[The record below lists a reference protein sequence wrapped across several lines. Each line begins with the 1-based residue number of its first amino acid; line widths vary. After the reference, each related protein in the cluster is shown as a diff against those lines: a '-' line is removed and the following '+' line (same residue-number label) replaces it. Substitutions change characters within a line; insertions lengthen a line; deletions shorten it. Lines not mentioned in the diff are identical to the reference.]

1 MCLLIYL
8 SFKIDVIYGGIL
20 MPSNIVYQQDKK
32 KRNAIRNLELG
43 NLCCGI
49 QSLLCTEWICDISK
63 LNFIYRGS
71 ESPSAKRFN
80 CNFACLSGRTRG
92 NTSNVFT
99 LPDIRLLYKLE
110 LLSINLRYLLDIHVY
125 LSSVII
131 SGNLLK

>member
-49 QSLLCTEWICDISK
+49 QSLLCTE
-63 LNFIYRGS
+63 
-71 ESPSAKRFN
+71 
-80 CNFACLSGRTRG
+80 
-92 NTSNVFT
+92 
-99 LPDIRLLYKLE
+99 
-110 LLSINLRYLLDIHVY
+110 
-125 LSSVII
+125 
-131 SGNLLK
+131 